1 MFTGKHVLRRQ
12 KYTCT
17 WTPSK
22 SPRVVNNTVVDR
34 DSLYRHWIEKSP
46 PTAKYKS
53 SGHYLPPTFNLLISW
68 NGFWLTL
75 TGSATYN
82 GRLRK
87 YTASFIFQSILF

>member
-46 PTAKYKS
+46 PTANIIIRS
-53 SGHYLPPTFNLLISW
+53 LPAANLQ
-68 NGFWLTL
+68 F
-75 TGSATYN
+75 TYFMEWFLVDIN
-82 GRLRK
+82 W
-87 YTASFIFQSILF
+87 FCDI

>member
-12 KYTCT
+12 NYTCT

-46 PTAKYKS
+46 PTAKYNHQVITCRQPS
-53 SGHYLPPTFNLLISW
+53 IYLFH
-68 NGFWLTL
+68 GMDF
-75 TGSATYN
+75 G
-82 GRLRK
+82 
-87 YTASFIFQSILF
+87 

>member
-46 PTAKYKS
+46 PTAKYNYQVITCRQPS
-53 SGHYLPPTFNLLISW
+53 IYLFH
-68 NGFWLTL
+68 GMVF
-75 TGSATYN
+75 G
-82 GRLRK
+82 
-87 YTASFIFQSILF
+87 